1 MHTVLITERHIRIRK
16 WGGQQLRASLINDPN
31 EQHSAGTFTFTFTA
45 FSWSSYPQKHSMYI
59 LIKRPKRAVKHLQG
73 KHTLCSPSQS
83 SLHVSLQV
91 SGDILLRSF
100 LQGLSSLCVGSCQP
114 ARAHC
119 VGTCVEI
126 MALNIWQTLFLWGVF
141 SPQWVPGV
149 GLLLFLC
156 ECEAENGLNL
166 IKWPLQP
173 HWPIGGTV
181 ITSSCHAGRYCLIKL
196 TEINF
201 TCWWRPHSIS
211 QVKYTVFLAYLSLQ
225 EWAKVL

>member
-149 GLLLFLC
+149 GLLCFCVNVKQKMDSIWLNDLFNHTDLLV
-156 ECEAENGLNL
+156 G
-166 IKWPLQP
+166 Q
-173 HWPIGGTV
+173 
-181 ITSSCHAGRYCLIKL
+181 
-196 TEINF
+196 
-201 TCWWRPHSIS
+201 
-211 QVKYTVFLAYLSLQ
+211 SLQ
-225 EWAKVL
+225 APAMQVDIV